1 MDSTFYQDANHKKMT
16 LPSGFPFKK
25 PGPQTPPGLES
36 RAGELRASLQ
46 PVPAETLAARAGAS
60 YLEIGP
66 RRGEFHFNLFEKP
79 LIGAFPNLTFF
90 TPAGD
95 KLPDFLQALLLY
107 YFVSA
112 DGTQLTGQW
121 VSFADLPGGR
131 MYNQAFQGYSGDVVV
146 RQFAK
151 LPHPA
156 ALDTFQSAC
165 LSLGGQPLDIGS
177 ASFAFPALPRVPL
190 LLTFWLGDEDF
201 PSSCKVLFDSS
212 ATHYLPID
220 GCAIL
225 GSQLTGKIVKRM
237 NP

>member
-1 MDSTFYQDANHKKMT
+1 MTSTSRF
-16 LPSGFPFKK
+16 SFKK
-25 PGPQTPPGLES
+25 PEQTPPGLEL
-36 RAGELRASLQ
+36 RAEELRASLQ
-46 PVPAETLAARAGAS
+46 GIPAATLTARTGTA
-60 YLEIGP
+60 YVEIGCE
-66 RRGEFHFNLFEKP
+66 RGEFHFNLFDKP
-79 LIGAFPNLTFF
+79 LRGAFPNLTFF

-107 YFVSA
+107 YFVTA
-112 DGTQLTGQW
+112 DGAPLTGQW

-131 MYNQAFQGYSGDVVV
+131 MYNQAFQGYSGGEVV

-151 LPHPA
+151 LPHQA
-156 ALDTFQSAC
+156 AVHTFQTAC
-165 LSLGGQPLDIGS
+165 LALGGQPLDIGT
-177 ASFAFPALPRVPL
+177 ASFIFPALPRIPL

-212 ATHYLPID
+212 ATHYLPLD

-225 GSQLTGKIVKRM
+225 GSQLTGKIIKRM

>member
-1 MDSTFYQDANHKKMT
+1 MT
-16 LPSGFPFKK
+16 SPSRFPFKRSDS
-25 PGPQTPPGLES
+25 QTPPGLES

-46 PVPAETLAARAGAS
+46 PLPAETLAARTGTS

-66 RRGEFHFNLFEKP
+66 GRGEFHFNLFDKP
-79 LIGAFPNLTFF
+79 LVGAFPNLTFF

-95 KLPDFLQALLLY
+95 KLPDFLQTLLLY

-131 MYNQAFQGYSGDVVV
+131 MYNQAFQGYSGDVLRNAVE
-146 RQFAK
+146 RDAIP
-151 LPHPA
+151 LA
-156 ALDTFQSAC
+156 AFTTSC
-165 LSLGGQPLDIGS
+165 ISLGGQPLDIGS
-177 ASFAFPALPRVPL
+177 ASFIFPALPRVPL

-237 NP
+237 HP